1 MAQPTVPLFFAPA
14 RGWLIALCVLVVAAA
29 IALRLSINFA
39 HELPGGM
46 DAAYY
51 PMQSWWLLEHGRL
64 AYNDLPL
71 IFVLGAGLAKVFIV
85 LGGMDIDAA
94 TMLASRLID
103 SVLPPFVAVAMAG
116 LGWTWL
122 PQWKRTRGV
131 AITLA
136 AAACMATVSL
146 PVARMVGD
154 FQKNSLGLIWLVAA
168 VWAARSAFAR
178 GGVWRWFALACA
190 VGLAALTHVAVVGA
204 TVLVVGVALVVFVV
218 QCREWTWKR
227 GMAALVASACVCGLL
242 WYGIYLASPR
252 RAIAL
257 ATAPMKLFS
266 DGRGGPMG
274 SGPGGG
280 PRGGPVG
287 PDARDTGP
295 LQGAGVSAPRLN
307 AESKVRRE
315 RRIARRN
322 WVEDE
327 QDVSESLSDD
337 ALDDFGAGEPGGS
350 GEPGSGGGAGGVG
363 GSGGPGG
370 PGGPGGRGGSGGP
383 GGPGGPGGGL
393 RMESLIAWWCYP
405 IAMVSTWRVW
415 RDRRALLAGD
425 FGIAVGLIV
434 LTLLLACPLLSGEYA
449 HRLSLM
455 APVPAA
461 MLCVFLCVRRADRG
475 ARQWPALITA
485 VLALVPTAAALGWI
499 PLPGP
504 DARRSIAGRAI
515 ISNEDAAELVE
526 LRQRVNQPTRTLIVA
541 PHGLEWWA
549 GYYLKT
555 AVAERR
561 PPEDAFTRYDF
572 VYYLE
577 QVGGRNGPGDLQGPN
592 RPDAWPPGSMGW
604 GTDGAFRDTDLIFE
618 GRHIRLYEY
627 PVPGEDTLE

>member
-1 MAQPTVPLFFAPA
+1 MAQPTVPPFIAPA
-14 RGWLIALCVLVVAAA
+14 RAWLFGLSTLVIAAA

-39 HELPGGM
+39 HTLPGGM

-71 IFVLGAGLAKVFIV
+71 IFVLGAGLAKAFML

-103 SVLPPFVAVAMAG
+103 SVLPPLAVVAIAG

-122 PQWKRTRGV
+122 PRSKRTRGV
-131 AITLA
+131 AMALA
-136 AAACMATVSL
+136 AAACMATLSL
-146 PVARMVGD
+146 PIARMVGD

-178 GGVWRWFALACA
+178 GGVWRWFALACT
-190 VGLAALTHVAVVGA
+190 VGLAALTHVAVIGA

-218 QCREWTWKR
+218 RRREWTWKR
-227 GMAALVASACVCGLL
+227 GMAAVVASVCVCGLL
-242 WYGIYLASPR
+242 WSGIYLASPR

-257 ATAPMKLFS
+257 ATAPIKLFS
-266 DGRGGPMG
+266 DGR

-280 PRGGPVG
+280 PGRPNAVMRGPGPGVG
-287 PDARDTGP
+287 AADAGP
-295 LQGAGVSAPRLN
+295 LMGAGASAWQGSLGVSDEA
-307 AESKVRRE
+307 KVRRE
-315 RRIARRN
+315 RRLARRN
-322 WVEDE
+322 WADGE
-327 QDVSESLSDD
+327 QDGVESIRDED
-337 ALDDFGAGEPGGS
+337 GDDFGA
-350 GEPGSGGGAGGVG
+350 
-363 GSGGPGG
+363 GGPGG
-370 PGGPGGRGGSGGP
+370 PGETGGPGGRGGP
-383 GGPGGPGGGL
+383 GGPGGPGGGM
-393 RMESLIAWWCYP
+393 RMESMIAWWCYP
-405 IAMVSTWRVW
+405 IAVLGMWRVW
-415 RDRRALLAGD
+415 RDRLTLSAGD
-425 FGIAVGLIV
+425 FGVAVGLIV

-461 MLCVFLCVRRADRG
+461 MLCVFLFVRRAERG
-475 ARQWPALITA
+475 VRQWPAVIAATI
-485 VLALVPTAAALGWI
+485 ALGPTAAALGWL

-515 ISNEDAAELVE
+515 ISDEDAAEMVE
-526 LRQRVNQPTRTLIVA
+526 LRSRITSPTRTLVVA

-555 AVAERR
+555 AVAEGK
-561 PPEDAFTRYDF
+561 PPEDAYERYDY

-577 QVGGRNGPGDLQGPN
+577 QVGGRGGPRDLQGPD

-604 GTDGAFRDTDLIFE
+604 GTDGAFRDIDLIYE
-618 GRHIRLYEY
+618 GQHLRLYEY
-627 PVPGEDTLE
+627 PVPGEDMPI